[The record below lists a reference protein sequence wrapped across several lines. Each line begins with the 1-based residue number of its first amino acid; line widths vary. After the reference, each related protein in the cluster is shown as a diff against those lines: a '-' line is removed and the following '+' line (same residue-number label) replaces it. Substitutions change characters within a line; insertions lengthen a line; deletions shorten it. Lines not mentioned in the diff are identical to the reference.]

1 MLDGN
6 AVRRNQHP
14 EPKDQIA
21 TKVEPVGRDL
31 MADSNDN
38 PPLKSPSTTPNV
50 RPDSGPTRSDSDAA
64 INTALDR
71 ETRRTA
77 GESLTADVPLKRQ
90 WDSELESELESMLS
104 GFDPK
109 SFDVATPRT
118 PRSAKGQAPRSER
131 GQEGSPG
138 ARTGKVISIRGKTIF
153 VDMGGKSEGVIS
165 TDQFEGKEVPQP
177 GSSIDVVIERFDP
190 SEGVLLL
197 HLKGAAV
204 DADWTNL
211 KKGIVVEARVT
222 KVIKGGVEVEVDGIR
237 GFMPISQIDLAR
249 VEDAASYVNQ
259 KFKAIVTEANQ
270 REKNLVVSRRELLE
284 QERAEM
290 REKTWASLEEGQ
302 VREGV
307 VRSVKDFGA
316 FVDLGGVDGL
326 LPIGE
331 MSWSRIAKVDELVKI
346 GDKVTVKVLKI
357 DQTSRKLS
365 LGLKQLTPSPWEG
378 VADKYPRGTM
388 VKGKVTRLMDFGAFV
403 ELEPGIEG
411 LIHISELSPTR
422 VRRVADLVKPE
433 QEVEVRILKVEPEV
447 RKIALSLL
455 PDPRK
460 AQAALDAAEAEA
472 EADETPPAPKPERKI
487 PLKGGLGD
495 RDRKN

>member
-1 MLDGN
+1 
-6 AVRRNQHP
+6 
-14 EPKDQIA
+14 
-21 TKVEPVGRDL
+21 
-31 MADSNDN
+31 MADLNDAPSVQTQSK
-38 PPLKSPSTTPNV
+38 PPIV
-50 RPDSGPTRSDSDAA
+50 RPNFGPTRSDSDAT
-64 INTALDR
+64 IDTALDK
-71 ETRRTA
+71 ETRRTP
-77 GESLTADVPLKRQ
+77 GDPPIADVPLKRQ

-109 SFDVATPRT
+109 SFDLESRRT
-118 PRSAKGQAPRSER
+118 PRSTKTQTPRSER

-153 VDMGGKSEGVIS
+153 VDMGGKSEGIIS
-165 TDQFEGKEVPQP
+165 VDEFEGKEVPPP
-177 GSSIDVVIERFDP
+177 GSPIDVIIDRFDTE
-190 SEGVLLL
+190 EGVLIL

-222 KVIKGGVEVEVDGIR
+222 KVIKGGVEVDVDGIR

-249 VEDAASYVNQ
+249 VEDATSYVNQ
-259 KFKAIVTEANQ
+259 KFKVLVTEANQ

-290 REKTWASLEEGQ
+290 REKTWAALEEGQ

-331 MSWSRIAKVDELVKI
+331 MSWSRVAKVDDMIKV
-346 GDKVTVKVLKI
+346 GDKVKVKILKI
-357 DQTSRKLS
+357 DQTARKLS
-365 LGLKQLTPSPWEG
+365 LGLKQLTPSPWENIT
-378 VADKYPRGTM
+378 DKYPRGVM

-403 ELEPGIEG
+403 ELEPGVEG
-411 LIHISELSPTR
+411 LIHITELSPTR

-447 RKIALSLL
+447 KKIALSLL

-472 EADETPPAPKPERKI
+472 EANEPPPPPKPERKI

>member
-1 MLDGN
+1 
-6 AVRRNQHP
+6 
-14 EPKDQIA
+14 
-21 TKVEPVGRDL
+21 

-38 PPLKSPSTTPNV
+38 PPIKSPSTAPNA
-50 RPDSGPTRSDSDAA
+50 RPDAGPTRFDSDEA
-64 INTALDR
+64 IDTALAK
-71 ETRRTA
+71 ETRRTT
-77 GESLTADVPLKRQ
+77 GEPLTTDVPLKRQ
-90 WDSELESELESMLS
+90 WDPELEAELESMLS

-109 SFDVATPRT
+109 SFDVASPRA
-118 PRSAKGQAPRSER
+118 PRSARTPSPRSER

-153 VDMGGKSEGVIS
+153 VDLGGKSEGIIS
-165 TDQFEGKEVPQP
+165 TDQFEGKDVPQP
-177 GSSIDVVIERFDP
+177 GATIDVIIERFDP
-190 SEGVLLL
+190 EEGVLLL
-197 HLKGAAV
+197 HLKGAAIE
-204 DADWTNL
+204 ADWTNL
-211 KKGIVVEARVT
+211 KKGVVVEARVT
-222 KVIKGGVEVEVDGIR
+222 KVIKGGVEVDVDGIR

-259 KFKAIVTEANQ
+259 KFKAIVTEANP

-284 QERAEM
+284 QERAEQ

-331 MSWSRIAKVDELVKI
+331 MSWSRIAKVDDLVKI

-365 LGLKQLTPSPWEG
+365 LGLKQLTPSPWER

-403 ELEPGIEG
+403 ELEPGVEG

-447 RKIALSLL
+447 KKIALSLL

-460 AQAALDAAEAEA
+460 TPVAPDEDEGED
-472 EADETPPAPKPERKI
+472 EADQTPPAPKPERKV

-495 RDRKN
+495 RDRRN

>member
-1 MLDGN
+1 
-6 AVRRNQHP
+6 
-14 EPKDQIA
+14 
-21 TKVEPVGRDL
+21 

-38 PPLKSPSTTPNV
+38 PPLKSPSTAPAA
-50 RPDSGPTRSDSDAA
+50 RADSGVPHSDSDAA

-77 GESLTADVPLKRQ
+77 GEPSTAELPLKRQ

-109 SFDVATPRT
+109 TFDVATPRA
-118 PRSAKGQAPRSER
+118 PRPPKGQAPRSER

-165 TDQFEGKEVPQP
+165 TDQFEGQEVPQP
-177 GSSIDVVIERFDP
+177 GSSIEVVIERFDP

-222 KVIKGGVEVEVDGIR
+222 KVIKGGVEVNVNGIR

-249 VEDAASYVNQ
+249 VEDAATYINQ

-331 MSWSRIAKVDELVKI
+331 MSWSRIAKVNELVKI

-357 DQTSRKLS
+357 DQVSRKLS
-365 LGLKQLTPSPWEG
+365 LGLKQLTPSPWES
-378 VADKYPRGTM
+378 VTDKYPRGTM

-472 EADETPPAPKPERKI
+472 EANEPPPAPKPKRKV